1 MKPTRGYPR
10 KALCRCG
17 NRLIPV
23 GLPGTCWVHE
33 ETEMAQCKDGEWAIA
48 KKVTE
53 EGWRKVRRAH
63 NLTNPT

>member
-1 MKPTRGYPR
+1 MKRESGYPR

-33 ETEMAQCKDGEWAIA
+33 ETELSQCDDGKWASP
-48 KKVTE
+48 KKITQR
-53 EGWRKVRRAH
+53 GWKKIKRKY
-63 NLTNPT
+63 